1 MCSGLSPARPMV
13 AKLLYFASVVAP
25 AARRLSLLSSWVV
38 SLSATEFRRLQ
49 LLWGGNEGKKKKKK
63 GSLTS
68 RAMATTRTRGGAK
81 KAPAKKAPAKKK
93 IEKKKAAP
101 VAAKKAASGGAL
113 VVEIERC
120 SS

>member
-1 MCSGLSPARPMV
+1 MTIFSAKNYCGDFDNDAAVMNVDQDLMC
-13 AKLLYFASVVAP
+13 KFI
-25 AARRLSLLSSWVV
+25 
-38 SLSATEFRRLQ
+38 TF
-49 LLWGGNEGKKKKKK
+49 K
-63 GSLTS
+63 GD
-68 RAMATTRTRGGAK
+68 AK
-81 KAPAKKAPAKKK
+81 KALAKKK

>member
-1 MCSGLSPARPMV
+1 MGGSPSRP
-13 AKLLYFASVVAP
+13 P
-25 AARRLSLLSSWVV
+25 
-38 SLSATEFRRLQ
+38 EFRGLQ
-49 LLWGGNEGKKKKKK
+49 LLSRGGNEGPKKKK
-63 GSLTS
+63 GSSIS